1 MLITARLSTL
11 LMSPHQLNPN
21 QWSESLRWRRPK
33 LALTALSA
41 IVLMLGSAAIG
52 RAQPI
57 QLQPGGQ
64 VGPALDQV
72 PAAPAPAPAPTGQVT
87 IESDRQQ
94 ADNVTGIITATGNV
108 RIIYPDRRVVA
119 TSRQAQYFTREGMIL
134 LSGDVDVIQ
143 DDGNLLRADRVTY
156 LVGQE
161 RALAQPLKGQ
171 QVFSKLLIQTK
182 PQIQP
187 SPGPQ
192 QQPPTLPL
200 R

>member
-1 MLITARLSTL
+1 MLITVRLSTL
-11 LMSPHQLNPN
+11 LMSTVQLNPI

-41 IVLMLGSAAIG
+41 TVLVLGSAVIG
-52 RAQPI
+52 HAQPI

-72 PAAPAPAPAPTGQVT
+72 PGRAPPAPTGQVT

-108 RIIYPDRRVVA
+108 RIVYPDRRVVA

-156 LVGQE
+156 MVEQE
-161 RALAQPLKGQ
+161 RALAQPLEGQ

-182 PQIQP
+182 PQLQP

-192 QQPPTLPL
+192 QQLPTLPP

>member
-1 MLITARLSTL
+1 LTD
-11 LMSPHQLNPN
+11 
-21 QWSESLRWRRPK
+21 LR
-33 LALTALSA
+33 A
-41 IVLMLGSAAIG
+41 IVLVLGSAVFVH
-52 RAQPI
+52 AQPT

-64 VGPALDQV
+64 VGPALHQV
-72 PAAPAPAPAPTGQVT
+72 PAAAAPAPAPTGQVT

-108 RIIYPDRRVVA
+108 RIVYPDRRVVA

-143 DDGNLLRADRVTY
+143 ADGNLLRADRVTY
-156 LVGQE
+156 LVEQE
-161 RALAQPLKGQ
+161 RALAQPLEGQ

-192 QQPPTLPL
+192 QQPPTLPP